1 MLKVGILMIL
11 VAGAIHAFRRYRS
24 RTEAK
29 ELTGEGEEV
38 RRRVIV
44 HAESVKRLLVETV
57 SPQLEEELELQFDVK
72 KEGRLWRATV
82 FILKTGP
89 VHDISRYFEH
99 EFWEFAR
106 SNENETVYVD
116 IIVKEEGSHGKPSA
130 RSEPRFSS
138 V

>member
-1 MLKVGILMIL
+1 MLTVGILVIL
-11 VAGAIHAFRRYRS
+11 VAGAVYAFSRYRL
-24 RTEAK
+24 RARVT

-38 RRRVIV
+38 LRRVIA
-44 HAESVKRLLVETV
+44 HAEGVKRLLVETI

-72 KEGRLWRATV
+72 KEDRLWRATV

-99 EFWEFAR
+99 EFWEFA
-106 SNENETVYVD
+106 SQPENETVHVD
-116 IIVKEEGSHGKPSA
+116 IIYKEEGSHGEPSG